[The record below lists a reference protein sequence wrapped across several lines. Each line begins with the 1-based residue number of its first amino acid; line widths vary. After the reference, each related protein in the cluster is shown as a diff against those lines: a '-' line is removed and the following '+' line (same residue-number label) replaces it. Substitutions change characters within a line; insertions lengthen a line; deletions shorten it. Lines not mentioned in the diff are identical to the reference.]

1 MSNTRNQYDTR
12 DCLERGESAEQRF
25 ARLAIARGYRVS
37 ASSARQDID
46 EHWDLLITKPGET
59 YRVDIKAMKR
69 IARSDARA
77 QDAWVWIELRSVRAD
92 DAGWLFGGKADW
104 IAFERV
110 ASFVIVPR
118 AALVA
123 LIPKIV
129 DTKSRVTK
137 PADAKYKVYQR
148 ANRPDLLTLVEMT
161 QLDKIK
167 IAEWQ
172 KEERRITH
180 ANKKDTSFKS
190 SQDT

>member
-1 MSNTRNQYDTR
+1 MPNTRNQFDTR
-12 DCLERGESAEQRF
+12 DCLERGESAEQQF
-25 ARLAIARGYRVS
+25 ARLAATRGYRVS
-37 ASSARQDID
+37 ASAGQQDID
-46 EHWDLLITKPGET
+46 EHWDLLIAKPGET

-77 QDAWVWIELRSVRAD
+77 QDNWVWIELHSVRTD
-92 DAGWLFGGKADW
+92 DIGWLFGGKADW
-104 IAFERV
+104 IAFERA

-129 DTKSRVTK
+129 DRKSRVTK
-137 PADAKYKVYQR
+137 PADAKYKLYQR

-172 KEERRITH
+172 KQ
-180 ANKKDTSFKS
+180 KS
-190 SQDT
+190 KG